1 MNWPASTGR
10 IEVMRTVLHLLALLL
25 VPAMQAQVPVPF
37 NSTEGRFMAHS
48 QGRFEKLAPR
58 PPQAV
63 FPMEGQLAFVDHAGE
78 LRLFIA
84 EKRRLVRL
92 DAGGIGTI
100 KAAGDRLAWTRG
112 DSLHVLRGDRAVFVS
127 SGVHA
132 FTVSD
137 SLVVYHDSVAQ
148 ELNVLWRNQ
157 VFPLASIERSSGRPQ
172 WSQGSNTVCFLD
184 RTSLRLLLFH
194 RGQVQVLC
202 DSTGVGI
209 VAPGSDMVGFWDE
222 HAGEFRVWEPK
233 GITRLADQRPRSA
246 TAGKGLLAFV
256 DAHGRLRC
264 HDGQGLHTLT
274 DTMPTAYWVRDSLLL
289 YVKAGQLMLYD
300 GRAALKVER
309 YIPEQWE
316 VQGGSLVYLDINRE
330 LHALEGGLRKRLGRE
345 AGIPRFELYGDAVLY
360 TSPSGPVTVLRGKRS
375 YLF

>member
-1 MNWPASTGR
+1 
-10 IEVMRTVLHLLALLL
+10 MRKILPLLTPLLVTVL
-25 VPAMQAQVPVPF
+25 QAQVPVPF
-37 NSTEGRFMAHS
+37 NSAEGRFMIHS
-48 QGRFEKLAPR
+48 QGRFEKVAPR

-63 FPMEGQLAFVDHAGE
+63 YPMEGQLAFLDHEGE
-78 LRLFIA
+78 LRLFIS

-92 DAGGIGTI
+92 DAGGIRTI
-100 KAAGDRLAWTRG
+100 KAAGDRLAWTSG
-112 DSLHVLRGDRAVFVS
+112 DSLHVLRGDRAVFIA
-127 SGVHA
+127 SGVHE

-137 SLVVYHDSVAQ
+137 SLVVYHDSVAR

-157 VFPLASIERSSGRPQ
+157 VVPLASIERSSVRPQ

-184 RTSLRLLLFH
+184 RSSLRLFLFH

-209 VAPGSDMVGFWDE
+209 VAPGSDRVGYWDE

-246 TAGKGLLAFV
+246 AAGKGLLAFV

-264 HDGQGLHTLT
+264 QDAQGVHTLT

-300 GRAALKVER
+300 GRAAVKVER

-316 VQGGSLVYLDINRE
+316 VNGGSLVYLDINRE
-330 LHALEGGLRKRLGRE
+330 LHALEGGERRRIGRE
-345 AGIPRFELYGDAVLY
+345 AGIPHFELFGDAVLY
-360 TSPSGPVTVLRGKRS
+360 TSPTGPVTVVRGKRS